1 MPPPAPCHC
10 RPRGSNDTAEAGS
23 NPGGP
28 EPAVIV
34 AGFVRIV
41 IEAEV
46 GVGPALPDV
55 PIGKA
60 ARAGPGGRVRQ
71 PGVLRQPGSLQRIAH
86 RAGTVDADL
95 VLGPAAVR
103 GGQTRSDAAEILVDR
118 IQILAPRIEID
129 REIDRAARGLADR

>member
-1 MPPPAPCHC
+1 ATRQLASQEAGEDIAAIVGHAPSCAFSLLPSREQYHA
-10 RPRGSNDTAEAGS
+10 AEAGS
-23 NPGGP
+23 HSGEP

-103 GGQTRSDAAEILVDR
+103 GGQ
-118 IQILAPRIEID
+118 
-129 REIDRAARGLADR
+129 